1 LLAYS
6 WCGYLQIKLLKL
18 LAKLGA
24 GDKNASDNMAAVIGA
39 TLKKAAAGGHTIG
52 NAIVFE
58 AVRTITGENPSTL
71 SSKYV

>member
-1 LLAYS
+1 M
-6 WCGYLQIKLLKL
+6 QIKLLKI

-24 GDKNASDNMAAVIGA
+24 GEKNASDNMAAVIGA

-58 AVRTITGENPSTL
+58 AVRTITGRLAKHACCTNVLECT
-71 SSKYV
+71 